1 MPIFI
6 KLLCKHISL
15 PQFAGFSLANLA
27 GMTLVLLGLQF
38 YLDVL
43 PLFTQGDSFMK
54 EEYMIVTKRI
64 STLGGLV
71 GSDATFS
78 KGERQR
84 LSSQPFVHR
93 VGAFTPSVFEVYAS
107 IGMEKSGTELSTA
120 MFFEA
125 VPDPYVDIRL
135 TKWEYEAGDAEIPII
150 LPRNYLNLYNF
161 GFAQSRGLPKI
172 SEQLTSLIQMNIV
185 LRGDTLVQ
193 RYKGRIVG
201 FSSRLNTILVPQ
213 TFMDW
218 ANHTFCPSVHP
229 LPARLIVEVNNPSDA
244 RIAPYFDR
252 LGYEVE
258 GNPLAAGKTT
268 FFLRL
273 LVAIVVG
280 VGLFICALA
289 FYLLMLSIFLLLQ
302 KSTYQIDTLLLIG
315 YSPRH
320 VSMFYALLSA
330 ALNSVV
336 VLMAIVLVQVFRS
349 SYLLNVK
356 ILYPDLSQG
365 SLFPTC
371 AMGLFLFLAIAI
383 FNYLIVTHKIR
394 SIWEGHT

>member
-1 MPIFI
+1 MMPIFI

-193 RYKGRIVG
+193 RYKG
-201 FSSRLNTILVPQ
+201 
-213 TFMDW
+213 
-218 ANHTFCPSVHP
+218 
-229 LPARLIVEVNNPSDA
+229 
-244 RIAPYFDR
+244 
-252 LGYEVE
+252 
-258 GNPLAAGKTT
+258 
-268 FFLRL
+268 
-273 LVAIVVG
+273 
-280 VGLFICALA
+280 
-289 FYLLMLSIFLLLQ
+289 
-302 KSTYQIDTLLLIG
+302 
-315 YSPRH
+315 
-320 VSMFYALLSA
+320 
-330 ALNSVV
+330 
-336 VLMAIVLVQVFRS
+336 
-349 SYLLNVK
+349 
-356 ILYPDLSQG
+356 
-365 SLFPTC
+365 
-371 AMGLFLFLAIAI
+371 
-383 FNYLIVTHKIR
+383 
-394 SIWEGHT
+394 